1 MTRVQIP
8 WGSLHRSSLLY
19 GSEIHYLVENKVTF
33 QNDNLPSGIAIH
45 QWHSSSSYYL
55 DKKVAS
61 LPLLIP
67 GQAYRV
73 GIQAR
78 SQPNHSAYLRLKCF
92 DMSGDLLQESYL
104 RQDSSE
110 FTYPEQASSYQ
121 IDLLVAG
128 LQRLEFHYL
137 WIETTDSVMEQAYLF
152 GSPNHELTDFEAQF
166 DYIEW
171 HRPVRLIFLEPS
183 HLGNQKAIHPI
194 MFKSINGIG
203 LSFPENQWYSDQMFE
218 HLMKLVLFIRQHQA
232 KLQFVGYG
240 PYSNWL
246 AVYYA
251 TMIEHDGLEISF
263 DRFSWQEYAN
273 LYRQIHHHPKPDFDH
288 IQKSYQFAHFFGYQG
303 QTSISKQYV
312 FSRLLDYSV
321 NLIFMLEDEANH
333 GYKSKYIEF

>member
-19 GSEIHYLVENKVTF
+19 GSQIQYVAENKVIF
-33 QNDNLPSGIAIH
+33 QNANLPSGIAIH
-45 QWHSSSSYYL
+45 QWHSSSTYYV

-67 GQAYRV
+67 GQLYRI
-73 GIQAR
+73 GLQAQ
-78 SQPNHSAYLRLKCF
+78 SQPNHSAYLRLKFF
-92 DMSGDLLQESYL
+92 DMSDDLIEESYL

-110 FTYPEQASSYQ
+110 FTYPEQASFYQ
-121 IDLLVAG
+121 IDLLAAG

-137 WIETTDSVMEQAYLF
+137 WIETTDSVMKQTNQFWSLDQ
-152 GSPNHELTDFEAQF
+152 ELTGFGERF
-166 DYIEW
+166 DDIEW
-171 HRPVRLIFLEPS
+171 QRPVRLIFLEPS
-183 HLGNQKAIHPI
+183 HSVNQKSIHPI
-194 MFKSINGIG
+194 MIKSINGIG
-203 LSFPENQWYSDQMFE
+203 LSFSENQWYSDQMFE

-232 KLQFVGYG
+232 KLRFVGYG

-333 GYKSKYIEF
+333 G